1 MRRRVRAASPSVAGR
16 LGAAVLLVAVLCG
29 CSDPPAGG
37 GAPAD
42 PGVRIASYDFLEN
55 QTLAEVYAE
64 ALRRAGIE
72 VTVQH
77 GIGTREVVFPAL
89 EQGVV
94 DVVVDYLGTTAEF
107 LEAGAGSRHDQPG
120 PLREDLA
127 GRLAPRGL
135 TVLAAARAEDQNGFV
150 VLTDLAE
157 RLGVTMLSQLAPVAP
172 SLVFGGPPECTG
184 RPFCLPGLREV
195 YGVTFAEVRSMPSRA
210 ATVEALLSG
219 QVDVGMLETT
229 DPRLSDAS
237 LLLLLDDR
245 SLQPRENVVPI
256 VRTAVADDRLRDAL
270 DAVSA
275 QLTTLDL
282 VGLNRAVA
290 VDGASPRE
298 AALRWWDGR

>member
-1 MRRRVRAASPSVAGR
+1 MRRRPM
-16 LGAAVLLVAVLCG
+16 LPLLVVAALLYGCG
-29 CSDPPAGG
+29 GSPADVGPPPAD
-37 GAPAD
+37 A
-42 PGVRIASYDFLEN
+42 GVRIASYDFPEN

-107 LEAGAGSRHDQPG
+107 LEPGAGSRHDRPG

-157 RLGVTMLSQLAPVAP
+157 RLGVSMLSQLAPVAP
-172 SLVFGGPPECTG
+172 ALVFGGPPECAD

-195 YGVTFAEVRSMPSRA
+195 YGVTFAEVRSMTSRA
-210 ATVEALLSG
+210 ATVEALLAG

-245 SLQPRENVVPI
+245 SLQPRENVVPV
-256 VRTAVADDRLRDAL
+256 VRTAVVDDRLRTAL

>member
-1 MRRRVRAASPSVAGR
+1 MRRSPRAAPPPAAGL
-16 LGAAVLLVAVLCG
+16 LGTAVLLVALLCG
-29 CSDPPAGG
+29 CAGPPAGDG
-37 GAPAD
+37 PPAD
-42 PGVRIASYDFLEN
+42 RGIRIASYDFPEN

-64 ALRRAGIE
+64 ALRRAGME

-107 LEAGAGSRHDQPG
+107 LEPGAGSVHDQPG

-127 GRLAPRGL
+127 ADLAPRGL

-150 VLTDLAE
+150 VLTELAE
-157 RLGVTMLSQLAPVAP
+157 RLGVRLLSQLAPVAP
-172 SLVFGGPPECTG
+172 SLVFGGPPECAD

-195 YGVTFAEVRSMPSRA
+195 YGVTFAEVRSMTSRA
-210 ATVEALLSG
+210 ATVEALLAG

-237 LLLLLDDR
+237 LLLLIDDR
-245 SLQPRENVVPI
+245 SLQPRENVVPL
-256 VRTAVADDRLRDAL
+256 VRTAVADDRLRAAL
-270 DAVSA
+270 DEVSA

>member
-1 MRRRVRAASPSVAGR
+1 MRRSVRAAPPPAAGL
-16 LGAAVLLVAVLCG
+16 LGTAVLLVALLCG
-29 CSDPPAGG
+29 CSDPPSGAGP
-37 GAPAD
+37 PAD
-42 PGVRIASYDFLEN
+42 PGIRIASYDFPEN

-64 ALRRAGIE
+64 ALRRAGFE

-107 LEAGAGSRHDQPG
+107 LEAGAGSVHDQPG

-127 GRLAPRGL
+127 ARLAPRGL

-150 VLTDLAE
+150 VLTDTAE
-157 RLGVTMLSQLAPVAP
+157 RLGVSMLSQLAPVAP
-172 SLVFGGPPECTG
+172 ALVFGGPPECTN

-195 YGVTFAEVRSMPSRA
+195 YGVTFAEVRSMTSRA
-210 ATVEALLSG
+210 ATVEALLAG

-237 LLLLLDDR
+237 LLLLLDDL

>member
-1 MRRRVRAASPSVAGR
+1 MRRRPM
-16 LGAAVLLVAVLCG
+16 LPLLVVAALLCG
-29 CSDPPAGG
+29 CGGSPADVGPPPAD
-37 GAPAD
+37 A
-42 PGVRIASYDFLEN
+42 GVRIASYDFPEN

-64 ALRRAGIE
+64 ALRRAGVE

-77 GIGTREVVFPAL
+77 GIGTREVVVPAL

-94 DVVVDYLGTTAEF
+94 DLVVDYLGTASEF
-107 LEAGAGSRHDQPG
+107 LEAGAGSVHDQPG
-120 PLREDLA
+120 PLREALA
-127 GRLAPRGL
+127 ARLAPRGL

-157 RLGVTMLSQLAPVAP
+157 RHGVTRLSQLAPVAP
-172 SLVFGGPPECTG
+172 SLVFGGPPECAD

-210 ATVEALLSG
+210 ATVEALLTG

-229 DPRLSDAS
+229 DPWLSDAS

-256 VRTAVADDRLRDAL
+256 VRTAVADDRLREAL

>member
-1 MRRRVRAASPSVAGR
+1 MRRSVRAAPPPAAGL
-16 LGAAVLLVAVLCG
+16 LGTAVLLVALLCG
-29 CSDPPAGG
+29 CAGPPSGAGP
-37 GAPAD
+37 PAD
-42 PGVRIASYDFLEN
+42 PGIRIASYDFPEN

-107 LEAGAGSRHDQPG
+107 LEAGAGSVHDQPG

-127 GRLAPRGL
+127 ARLAPRGL

-150 VLTDLAE
+150 VLTELAE
-157 RLGVTMLSQLAPVAP
+157 RLGVSTLSQLAPVAP
-172 SLVFGGPPECTG
+172 SLVFGGPPECAD
-184 RPFCLPGLREV
+184 RPFCLPGLSEV
-195 YGVTFAEVRSMPSRA
+195 YGVTFAEVRSMTSRA
-210 ATVEALLSG
+210 ATVEALLAG

-229 DPRLSDAS
+229 DPHLSDAS

-245 SLQPRENVVPI
+245 SLQPRENVVPL
-256 VRTAVADDRLRDAL
+256 VRIAVADDRLRDAL
-270 DAVSA
+270 DAVSTR
-275 QLTTLDL
+275 LTTLDL

-298 AALRWWDGR
+298 AALRWWEGR

>member
-1 MRRRVRAASPSVAGR
+1 MRRRPM
-16 LGAAVLLVAVLCG
+16 LPLLVVAALLLGCG
-29 CSDPPAGG
+29 GSPADAGPPPAD
-37 GAPAD
+37 A
-42 PGVRIASYDFLEN
+42 GVRIASYDFPEN

-64 ALRRAGIE
+64 ALRRAGLE

-77 GIGTREVVFPAL
+77 GVGTREIVFPAL

-94 DVVVDYLGTTAEF
+94 DVVVDYLGTAAEF
-107 LEAGAGSRHDQPG
+107 LEAGAGSLHDQPG

-135 TVLAAARAEDQNGFV
+135 SVLAAARAEDQNGFV
-150 VLTDLAE
+150 MLTDLAE
-157 RLGVTMLSQLAPVAP
+157 RHGVTTLSQLAPVAA
-172 SLVFGGPPECTG
+172 SLVFGGPPECAE
-184 RPFCLPGLREV
+184 RPFCLPGLRET
-195 YGVTFAEVRSMPSRA
+195 YGVTFAEVRSMPSRT
-210 ATVEALLSG
+210 ATVEALLAG

-229 DPRLSDAS
+229 DPRLSDAA

-275 QLTTLDL
+275 ELTTLDL
-282 VGLNRAVA
+282 VGLNRAV
-290 VDGASPRE
+290 VDDGASPRE

>member
-1 MRRRVRAASPSVAGR
+1 MRRRPM
-16 LGAAVLLVAVLCG
+16 LPLLVVAALLCG
-29 CSDPPAGG
+29 CGGSPADVGPPPAD
-37 GAPAD
+37 A
-42 PGVRIASYDFLEN
+42 GVRIASYDFPEN

-64 ALRRAGIE
+64 ALRRAGVE

-77 GIGTREVVFPAL
+77 GIGTREVVVPAL

-94 DVVVDYLGTTAEF
+94 DLVVDYLGTASEF
-107 LEAGAGSRHDQPG
+107 LEAGAGSVHDQPG

-127 GRLAPRGL
+127 ARLAPRGL

-157 RLGVTMLSQLAPVAP
+157 RLGVRMLSQLAPVAP
-172 SLVFGGPPECTG
+172 SLVFGGPPECAD

-210 ATVEALLSG
+210 ATVEALLTG

-256 VRTAVADDRLRDAL
+256 VRTAVADDRLREAL